1 MAINLSKYSLFLSFY
16 NSITGIKYAVH
27 ALNVNPINVYSLTG
41 ILVRNKIYYHG
52 GLQRTETDDFITRTL
67 PSSDIM
73 NLSED
78 DIDSIFLS
86 FPYHNAFHVKNN
98 QLNFFG
104 GRHSQQAD
112 DDEQIFGKYNA
123 QNNKWDFFQS
133 STEFPFNLQDYS
145 CAMTDNGLFVIFGG
159 KFPVSGT
166 ATYSNDIFITNI
178 NSKNWGSYWIKP
190 IFTYGPG
197 SRTCMH
203 YILPLISILTY
214 TISDNDFITVHSATI
229 LPNGKMVV
237 LGGQTNDSIFVP
249 MSEIWVYDININEWQ
264 DIVAEGDIPSPRI
277 AHSAILTLDSKIII
291 YGGMS
296 DVKMS
301 QPLAVLDT
309 SLWFWSH
316 PKIISSFERVGKQL
330 TITFGNDPNMAPFDD
345 ITILNMTI
353 WAIDSTFVP
362 NTLSFDDK
370 MLSSNGQITLGKRDT
385 VEANNVINKEY
396 NPNEIMYVVIF
407 AGIAIILAGSI
418 TFILYIW
425 FGKRRKRRQK
435 RDIKTKSTAADHIS
449 MILGFF
455 GKSLETNKAPELE
468 LDSIIEP
475 LQFNYQESLGNSG
488 TGTPLSPISP
498 NHIDHSQ
505 INHLMSKSIPSIT
518 LPKPEIEPSRTPSP
532 QSHHVSPSQSTSST
546 SQFIKSDMPSPI
558 IRPHQVYRINSRILR
573 SPR

>member
-27 ALNVNPINVYSLTG
+27 ALNVNPIKVYSLTG

-52 GLQRTETDDFITRTL
+52 GLQKTETDDFITKTL

-86 FPYHNAFHVKNN
+86 FPYHNAFHVTNN

-166 ATYSNDIFITNI
+166 TTYSNDIFITNI

-197 SRTCMH
+197 SRT
-203 YILPLISILTY
+203 
-214 TISDNDFITVHSATI
+214 FHSATI

-264 DIVAEGDIPSPRI
+264 DIVAEGDIPNPRI
-277 AHSAILTLDSKIII
+277 AHSAILTLDNKIII

-316 PKIISSFERVGKQL
+316 PKIISSFERYHYTTNRVGKQL
-330 TITFGNDPNMAPFDD
+330 TITFENDSNMAPFDD

-353 WAIDSTFVP
+353 WAIDSTFES

-385 VEANNVINKEY
+385 VETNNVINKESV
-396 NPNEIMYVVIF
+396 NDPNEIMYIVIF

-505 INHLMSKSIPSIT
+505 INHLMSKSIPPIT
-518 LPKPEIEPSRTPSP
+518 LPKPAIETSRTPSP

-546 SQFIKSDMPSPI
+546 SQFIKSDNPSPI